1 MGRDKGRA
9 HLHSGYRTDPEQEK
23 KLEALR
29 KKLAE
34 VIAVSFHGLRA
45 IAFPQSE

>member
-34 VIAVSFHGLRA
+34 VIAVSFPG
-45 IAFPQSE
+45 

>member
-9 HLHSGYRTDPEQEK
+9 HSHSVYRRDPEQEQ

-34 VIAVSFHGLRA
+34 VNAVSFHG
-45 IAFPQSE
+45 